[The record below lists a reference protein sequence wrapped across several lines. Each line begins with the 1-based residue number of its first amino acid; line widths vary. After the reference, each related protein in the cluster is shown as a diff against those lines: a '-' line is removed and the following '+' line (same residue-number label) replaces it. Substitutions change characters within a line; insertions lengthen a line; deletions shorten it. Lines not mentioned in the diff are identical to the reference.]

1 MTIFKKDIC
10 LKELEKFSSIKFLS
24 PFKAK
29 NLNKNLIGVELEFFP
44 YEKESLTPLGH
55 GKLSINSQDIL
66 LNLHKKIKGSIL
78 EFESQNASKIINQLT
93 LTTGDSFSIEPG
105 GQIEISAAPQK
116 SITKLLEQLI
126 WLFEALESVSKDI
139 TFISHGTQ
147 PLGSDNF
154 PFIINK
160 ARYQSLKRYFNSFKN
175 GRGTEMMRFTS
186 SIQTNLDI
194 SNSNIDFKSRLAGIS
209 ILILFTKYI
218 FSNSF
223 CYNSKVYHH
232 AHERLNIWEKTDP
245 SRTGL
250 PYEMFFKSDYI
261 LGYVEWALKANVLR
275 IENLEM
281 EKQPKFSELT
291 FEDWVKKGPFKGI
304 KASQKSWELHLTTL
318 FPDIRLKNFFE
329 FRNSDALPFQ
339 HSLVPAVFFSEVLY
353 NEKVHENM
361 NILLLSI
368 FKSEDA
374 FNQCHEIN
382 TLAKALI
389 NKEKECYHI
398 LNCPKKHLII
408 LENLLMNIEQTEDYK
423 LKVRILESFVNDYN
437 KKQLFPESCLDFV
450 KDNQIDKPSR
460 LLKSL
465 L

>member
-1 MTIFKKDIC
+1 
-10 LKELEKFSSIKFLS
+10 
-24 PFKAK
+24 
-29 NLNKNLIGVELEFFP
+29 
-44 YEKESLTPLGH
+44 
-55 GKLSINSQDIL
+55 
-66 LNLHKKIKGSIL
+66 
-78 EFESQNASKIINQLT
+78 
-93 LTTGDSFSIEPG
+93 
-105 GQIEISAAPQK
+105 
-116 SITKLLEQLI
+116 
-126 WLFEALESVSKDI
+126 
-139 TFISHGTQ
+139 
-147 PLGSDNF
+147 
-154 PFIINK
+154 
-160 ARYQSLKRYFNSFKN
+160 
-175 GRGTEMMRFTS
+175 
-186 SIQTNLDI
+186 
-194 SNSNIDFKSRLAGIS
+194 
-209 ILILFTKYI
+209 
-218 FSNSF
+218 
-223 CYNSKVYHH
+223 
-232 AHERLNIWEKTDP
+232 
-245 SRTGL
+245 
-250 PYEMFFKSDYI
+250 MFFKSDYI